1 MAVLAFDCRRIWCWE
16 DAVKVTTTCPV
27 RNRKQPNS
35 LPNQSRII
43 RTPHLLSSAARPKLP
58 NCPASLIQI
67 SKYTLNAASFSLSI
81 SININI
87 CKQNSQKYQNQSI
100 PKKYPQK
107 IPKNPKKTK
116 KIFLKIRPKNRNTK
130 IENELPKICKK
141 FKIMIWFELRLFRLK
156 FVVYWLNWTN

>member
-81 SININI
+81 FQYLQTKFPKISKPIN
-87 CKQNSQKYQNQSI
+87 S
-100 PKKYPQK
+100 KK
-107 IPKNPKKTK
+107 ISPKNPKKSQKYSSNVPKKSHNFFK
-116 KIFLKIRPKNRNTK
+116 KIPKKPKNIFKNP
-130 IENELPKICKK
+130 PKKSQHCNRKRIAQN
-141 FKIMIWFELRLFRLK
+141 M
-156 FVVYWLNWTN
+156 